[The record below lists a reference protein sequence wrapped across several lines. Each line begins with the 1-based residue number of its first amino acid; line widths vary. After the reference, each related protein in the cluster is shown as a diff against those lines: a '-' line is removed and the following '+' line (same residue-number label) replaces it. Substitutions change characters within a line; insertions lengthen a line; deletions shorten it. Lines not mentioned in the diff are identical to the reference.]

1 MPSARPVPTAP
12 RPVVAAL
19 AALLAVALVGVGAL
33 VAPLVAPARAL
44 SPAVV
49 LASDFESG
57 LGGWQARGAATV
69 STTSVGARGSGS
81 LLVEDRVDP
90 WDGAL
95 YPVTDLF
102 EPGTTYTIGLWV
114 RLPDGAGSA
123 DLRVS
128 VQRDLDG
135 EPSYETVTTVEGV
148 TSQWRQVTGT
158 YTPGPFDTASLYVES
173 VSSPVDVMIDDVL
186 VTGVRYTPDLSVT
199 PVSDAVSVPFGIAV
213 EPQDLLGGRGDLL
226 AHHAEQITPGN
237 QMKPDAIQPTEG
249 TFTFGAAD
257 GLVDWALEHD
267 MRVYGHTLLWHQQT
281 PAWFFQRDGS
291 ALTTSAADQALLRER
306 LRTHIEAIADHY
318 RETYGEYGTPGN
330 PIFAFDVVNEV
341 IDENESDG
349 LRRSEWYRV
358 LGPSY
363 IADAF
368 RYARD
373 AFGPEVQLFINDYN
387 SEYPDKRAPYLR
399 LVTDLL
405 AQGVPVDGVGHQLH
419 VEVGR
424 SISMIEDTIEAFE
437 ALDVRQAV
445 TELDV
450 SAYRDSGEQ
459 WAAPPAA
466 RLLEQG
472 YYYRDMFDMLERHA
486 ASFESI
492 TVWGLEDSRTWLRSG
507 AAPLLFDG
515 QLQVKP
521 AYWGIVDPSRI
532 GTTPTPTPTSTP
544 TVTPTVTPTATV
556 TPTPTPTATPTPTP
570 TATPTPTP
578 TATPTRTAT
587 PTPTPTAG
595 AGCRVAYT
603 TNDWNTGFTAGVRV
617 TNAGPSALTGW
628 TLTFAFA
635 GGQRVTQGW
644 SATWSQ
650 SGSTVTAAN
659 AAWNGTLAAGATVD
673 VGFNGSHTGANP
685 RPTAFALNGTPCTV
699 S

>member
-1 MPSARPVPTAP
+1 MPSARPVPSAL
-12 RPVVAAL
+12 RPVVAAA
-19 AALLAVALVGVGAL
+19 AALVALALVAAGAL
-33 VAPLVAPARAL
+33 VSSLATPAGAL

-49 LASDFESG
+49 LTSDFESG
-57 LGGWQARGAATV
+57 LDGWQARGAASV
-69 STTSVGARGSGS
+69 STTATGARGAGS
-81 LLVEDRVDP
+81 LLVQDRVDP

-95 YPVTDLF
+95 IPVTEIF
-102 EPGTTYTIGLWV
+102 EPGTTYTIGLWL
-114 RLPDGAGSA
+114 RLPDGAGTA

-135 EPSYETVTTVEGV
+135 QPSYETLTTVEGV
-148 TSQWRQVTGT
+148 SSQWRQVTAT
-158 YTPGPFDTASLYVES
+158 YTPGLFDTASLYVES
-173 VSSPVDVMIDDVL
+173 VSSPADVMVDDVL
-186 VTGVRYTPDLSVT
+186 VSGVRYTPDLSLT

-213 EPQDLLGGRGDLL
+213 EPQDLLGGRGELL

-249 TFTFGAAD
+249 TFTFAAAD
-257 GLVDWALEHD
+257 GLVDWAIEHD

-281 PAWFFQRDGS
+281 PDWFFQRDGA

-306 LRTHIEAIADHY
+306 LRTHIEAVADHY

-341 IDENESDG
+341 IDESQPDG

-368 RYARD
+368 RYARA
-373 AFGPEVQLFINDYN
+373 AFGPEVLLFINDYN
-387 SEYPDKRAPYLR
+387 TEYPDKRAPYLR

-424 SISMIEDTIEAFE
+424 SIPMVEDTIEAFE
-437 ALDVRQAV
+437 ALDVTQAV

-450 SAYRDSGEQ
+450 SAYRDSGETWTQ
-459 WAAPPAA
+459 PPAD

-472 YYYRDMFDMLERHA
+472 YYYRDMLAMLERHA
-486 ASFESI
+486 SSFESI
-492 TVWGLEDSRTWLRSG
+492 TIWGLEDSRTWLRSG

-515 QLQVKP
+515 ALQAKP

-532 GTTPTPTPTSTP
+532 GATPTPTPSVTATP
-544 TVTPTVTPTATV
+544 RVTPTVTPTPSVTPTV
-556 TPTPTPTATPTPTP
+556 TPTPSVTPTVTATPSVTPTP
-570 TATPTPTP
+570 ADPR
-578 TATPTRTAT
+578 A
-587 PTPTPTAG
+587 
-595 AGCRVAYT
+595 CRVAYT

-617 TNAGPSALTGW
+617 TNTGTSALSGW
-628 TLTFAFA
+628 TLTFSLD

-644 SATWSQ
+644 SASWTQ
-650 SGSTVTAAN
+650 SGARVTATN
-659 AAWNGTLAAGATVD
+659 AAWNGSLAPGGSVD
-673 VGFNGSHTGANP
+673 IGFNGSHTGSNP
-685 RPTAFALNGTPCTV
+685 RPTSFALGGVPCAV
-699 S
+699 G